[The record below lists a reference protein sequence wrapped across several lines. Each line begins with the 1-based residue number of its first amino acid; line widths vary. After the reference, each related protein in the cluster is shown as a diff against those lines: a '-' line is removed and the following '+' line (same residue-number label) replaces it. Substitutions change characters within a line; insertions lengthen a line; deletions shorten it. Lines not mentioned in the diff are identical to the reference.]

1 LTRERPSTVV
11 AVVVVVAAV
20 ALLLAVGAP
29 ADAAPPAPER
39 DADRVADARRLFSTG
54 TQLVREARWHE
65 ALTAFAA
72 SYARVRH
79 PVTLYNVGACERALG
94 HYTRARD
101 AFARALASGSDP
113 DDGGPPPAALAG
125 ELRALLAELDGLLVR
140 AAVTLEPPDA
150 RVAVDGRPLTP
161 DPAAPGRL
169 WAGLAEPG
177 PGAPLPAARVEL
189 VLDPG
194 LHLVTLQ
201 RPGYAD
207 AVVRI
212 AFAPG
217 ERRPLRLA
225 LDLLPAR
232 LSIVSNRPRTVVTV
246 DDVDVGVAPLELSRP
261 PGRYRIA
268 LRGAGLVPYRTEV
281 TLAPGQELT
290 LRGTLA
296 DVRPSILRRWW
307 FWTAAGVVV
316 TGVALGAYFGA
327 RAAETPRVDGGGL
340 GWAVSL
346 R

>member
-1 LTRERPSTVV
+1 MMRTIAFLLFSLSL
-11 AVVVVVAAV
+11 ACGAAH
-20 ALLLAVGAP
+20 
-29 ADAAPPAPER
+29 AAPPAPPA
-39 DADRVADARRLFSTG
+39 DSGDRVAEARRLFSTG

-65 ALTAFAA
+65 ALTAFTA

-79 PVTLYNVGACERALG
+79 PVTLFNVGACERALG

-101 AFARALASGSDP
+101 AFARALASGADP
-113 DDGGPPPAALAG
+113 ASDDGGAPPAALAG
-125 ELRALLAELDGLLVR
+125 ELRTLLAELDRLLVH
-140 AAVTLEPPDA
+140 ADVTLEPADA

-161 DPAAPGRL
+161 VERTL

-177 PGAPLPAARVEL
+177 AGAPLPAARVEL

-194 LHLVTLQ
+194 SHLVTLQ

-207 AVVRI
+207 AVVRLTV
-212 AFAPG
+212 APG
-217 ERRPLRLA
+217 ERRALPLA
-225 LDLLPAR
+225 LDRLPAR

-246 DDVDVGVAPLELSRP
+246 DDVDVGVAPLDLSRP
-261 PGRYRIA
+261 PGRYRVA

-296 DVRPSILRRWW
+296 EARTSIVRRWW

>member
-1 LTRERPSTVV
+1 MLRVV
-11 AVVVVVAAV
+11 AAAV
-20 ALLLAVGAP
+20 ALLVAASSS
-29 ADAAPPAPER
+29 AAPPASSPP
-39 DADRVADARRLFSTG
+39 DADRVAEARRLFSTG

-72 SYARVRH
+72 SYGHVRH
-79 PVTLYNVGACERALG
+79 PVTLFNVGACERALG
-94 HYTRARD
+94 RYTRARD
-101 AFARALASGSDP
+101 AFARALASGSAP
-113 DDGGPPPAALAG
+113 DDGGAPPAALAA
-125 ELRALLAELDGLLVR
+125 ELRTLLAELDGLLVH
-140 AAVTLEPPDA
+140 AEFEVDPADA
-150 RVAVDGRPLTP
+150 RVAVDGRPLARTS
-161 DPAAPGRL
+161 DGAVL
-169 WAGLAEPG
+169 WAGLADPG
-177 PGAPLPAARVEL
+177 PPAPLPSARVEV

-194 LHLVTLQ
+194 SHLLTLQ

-207 AVVRI
+207 AVVRTS
-212 AFAPG
+212 FTPG
-217 ERRPLRLA
+217 ERRRLQLA
-225 LDLLPAR
+225 LDRLPAR

-246 DDVDVGVAPLELSRP
+246 DDVDVGIAPLELSRP
-261 PGRYRIA
+261 PGRYRVA

-296 DVRPSILRRWW
+296 EARPSIVRRWW
-307 FWTAAGVVV
+307 FWTAAGVVL